1 MSKSKGNGVNPMDLI
16 DMYGADAMRFNLLT
30 LCTNN
35 QDVKF
40 DADIDKK
47 TKALKGSA
55 RTEQARAFVTKIW
68 NASRFLLMNMDGY
81 TPGEP
86 VAETAADAWMFSRL
100 AKAVRMVTE
109 GIEQYTFGEMARGVQ
124 NFFWNEVCDWYVE
137 VTETHL
143 KDDDARLQAQRNLIF
158 VLDTS
163 LRLMHPLMPFVTEAI
178 WTPCPPAGSIWPRTA
193 RATAPRPS

>member
-1 MSKSKGNGVNPMDLI
+1 MDLI

-30 LCTNN
+30 LCTTN

-55 RTEQARAFVTKIW
+55 RTEQARSFVTKIW

-100 AKAVRMVTE
+100 AKAARLVTE
-109 GIEQYTFGEMARGVQ
+109 GIEHYTFGEMARCSACWKRPWG
-124 NFFWNEVCDWYVE
+124 
-137 VTETHL
+137 
-143 KDDDARLQAQRNLIF
+143 
-158 VLDTS
+158 
-163 LRLMHPLMPFVTEAI
+163 
-178 WTPCPPAGSIWPRTA
+178 RTA
-193 RATAPRPS
+193 T